1 MSFATRL
8 AAALAEENP
17 GFYTAVNADLT
28 TFASAID
35 AELVT
40 FAAGTR
46 VRHWFEDQILEFAKG
61 LADEM
66 HVSRPTVF
74 GSPLL
79 AEDGFDIL
87 DESGGLISAEY

>member
-8 AAALAEENP
+8 AEALAEENP

-28 TFASAID
+28 TFASAVD

-40 FAAGTR
+40 YGAGKRTR
-46 VRHWFEDQILEFAKG
+46 AWFEDQVLEFAKG

-66 HVSRPTVF
+66 HRVM
-74 GSPLL
+74 PLSGQPFL
-79 AEDGFDIL
+79 LETGFDLLLETGEIL
-87 DESGGLISAEY
+87 SLEY